1 MNFIVRIFQRFPVMA
16 GDLLSLLFPSLC
28 SGCSNHLNQGESGI
42 CSSCLYRL
50 PYTDHYLHK
59 DNRVAKHFWGK
70 VPFHAAMALLRYKKG
85 SRVQRIIYN
94 LKYGGRS
101 DVGVKLGMMM
111 AERLL
116 ISDFYRDAELIIP
129 VPLHKSKERKR
140 GYNQSAFIAE
150 GLSAVLDIPV
160 NKTALIRNIATESQ
174 TLKGRYSRYEN
185 MQCAFSVVKPGELR
199 GKHILIVDDV
209 ITTGATITACAIEL
223 QRCGIRKL
231 SIAVAACAEY

>member
-1 MNFIVRIFQRFPVMA
+1 MNFITRVFQRLPFLA
-16 GDLLSLLFPSLC
+16 GNLLSLLFPSLC
-28 SGCSNHLNQGESGI
+28 SGCSNHLNRGESGI
-42 CSSCLYRL
+42 CSGCLYRL
-50 PYTDHYLHK
+50 PYTDHYLYK

-94 LKYGGRS
+94 LKYNGRS
-101 DVGVKLGMMM
+101 EVGIKLGMMM

-116 ISDFYRDAELIIP
+116 KSEFYRDVEVIIP
-129 VPLHKSKERKR
+129 VPLHKSKEKKR

-150 GLSAVLDIPV
+150 GLSAILDIPV
-160 NKTALIRNIATESQ
+160 NDTTLIRNIATESQ
-174 TLKGRYSRYEN
+174 TLKGRYSRHQN
-185 MQCAFSVVKPGELR
+185 MQRAFSVIKPGELS

-209 ITTGATITACAIEL
+209 VTTGATITACAIEL

-231 SIAVAACAEY
+231 SIAVAACAE

>member
-1 MNFIVRIFQRFPVMA
+1 MSFITRIFQRLPSLA
-16 GDLLSLLFPSLC
+16 GNLISLLFPDLC
-28 SGCSNHLNQGESGI
+28 SGCSKHLNRGESGI

-50 PYTDHYLHK
+50 SYTDHYLHK

-94 LKYGGRS
+94 LKYNGRPE
-101 DVGVKLGMMM
+101 VGVKLGIMM

-116 ISDFYRDAELIIP
+116 ISEFYRDVELIIP

-140 GYNQSAFIAE
+140 GYNQSAYIAE
-150 GLSAVLDIPV
+150 GLSKILDIPV
-160 NKTALIRNIATESQ
+160 IGKALIRNMATDSQ
-174 TLKGRYSRYEN
+174 TLKGRYGRHEN
-185 MQCAFSVVKPGELR
+185 MQQAFSVVKPGELR

-209 ITTGATITACAIEL
+209 VTTGATITACAIEL
-223 QRCGIRKL
+223 QQCGIRKL
-231 SIAVAACAEY
+231 SIAVAACAE